1 MYTLGTAAKATGKSK
16 TSILRAL
23 KSGRLSYIEKTADG
37 YRIDPAELQRVFTI
51 VTTETGTE
59 GDTVERSVTNEG
71 NTLTPDSIRIKEL
84 EIRLEV
90 ALEKLDQMK
99 QNSDQR
105 VREIQDDRD
114 HWRRQATALLEDKR
128 PRQQG
133 LWGRLTGRR

>member
-23 KSGRLSYIEKTADG
+23 QSGRLSYVEKTENG
-37 YRIDPAELQRVFTI
+37 YQIEPSELQRVFRI
-51 VTTETGTE
+51 VPPGTSHQPNP
-59 GDTVERSVTNEG
+59 VERSVTVEG
-71 NTLTPDSIRIKEL
+71 HRLTPEAVRIREL

-90 ALEKLDQMK
+90 ALESAAQMK
-99 QNSDQR
+99 QASEQR
-105 VREIQDDRD
+105 MREIQDDRD

-133 LWGRLTGRR
+133 LWGRVTGWK